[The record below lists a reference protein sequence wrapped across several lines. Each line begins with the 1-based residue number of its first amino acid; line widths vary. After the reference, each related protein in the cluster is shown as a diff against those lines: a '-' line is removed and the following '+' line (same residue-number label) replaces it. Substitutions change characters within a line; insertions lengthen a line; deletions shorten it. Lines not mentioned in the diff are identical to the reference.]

1 MNKKLLS
8 GLIGAVVI
16 GSLLLFGITSCKKKE
31 PETIK
36 IGAILP
42 LTGELSYLGEPGKNA
57 IELIRERY
65 GNEVKIYL
73 YDSKGDPKTGLTVFQ
88 QALNFD
94 KIRIFLTTLTG
105 VSMAIK
111 PVAKNYGVLQAIIA
125 IYPHISADYEFAFQF
140 CYNAETEAKILI
152 DYLNKIKAKK
162 IFFFAS
168 RDPITELQI
177 NEYFKPNLQ
186 NRMII
191 ERFDM
196 GTKNF
201 KDLVSKF
208 KFSNSDIGVL
218 LGYGSDFQGILKE
231 LAQQGLIGKVKL
243 LGGIGYLELPNYVNY
258 DMVKGSIFAVPKF
271 IVENTQEYQ
280 EFSKLYKSRFKKDPT
295 YDAIYTYDALQT
307 IIKAYK
313 QLRTDNVKLIS
324 EYLLTNTFNGI
335 SGTIKFT
342 SDRMLVTEAVLG
354 KFDKDMRII
363 SITEEGE

>member
-1 MNKKLLS
+1 MKKKITIS
-8 GLIGAVVI
+8 LII
-16 GSLLLFGITSCKKKE
+16 LILFVAGIAIYLTQKPKE

-57 IELIRERY
+57 IELIREQYRT
-65 GNEVKIYL
+65 GVKIYL
-73 YDSKGDPKTGLTVFQ
+73 YDSKGDPKTGLSVFQ
-88 QALNFD
+88 QAYNFD

-125 IYPHISADYEFAFQF
+125 IYPHISVDDEFAFQF
-140 CYNAETEAKILI
+140 CYNAETEAKVLI

-168 RDPITELQI
+168 DDPITEFQI

-196 GTKNF
+196 GSKNF

-231 LAQQGLIGKVKL
+231 LAQQGLMGKVKL
-243 LGGIGYLELPNYVNY
+243 LGGIGYLELPNYVGY

-280 EFSKLYKSRFKKDPT
+280 QFSKLYKSRFKKDPT

-307 IIKAYK
+307 ILKSYK
-313 QLRTDNVKLIS
+313 QLKNDNPKLIG
-324 EYLLTNTFNGI
+324 EYLLSNTFNGI

-342 SDRMLVTEAVLG
+342 SDRMLVTQAVLG

-363 SITEEGE
+363 PITEGGE